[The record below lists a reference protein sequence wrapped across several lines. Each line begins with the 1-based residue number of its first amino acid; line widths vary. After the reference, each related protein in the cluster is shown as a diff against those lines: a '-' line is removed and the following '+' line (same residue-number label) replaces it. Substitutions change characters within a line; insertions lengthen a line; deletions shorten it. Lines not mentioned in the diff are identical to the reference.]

1 MDVGFL
7 CDKAVVLRNIINW
20 TLLKPVSGVC
30 PSSLQYTDNILSNS
44 TAPECLQE
52 ISKKILKELV
62 EPRGL
67 IH

>member
-1 MDVGFL
+1 MDAGFL
-7 CDKAVVLRNIINW
+7 CDKAVVLRSLINW
-20 TLLKPVSGVC
+20 TLLRPVSGVY
-30 PSSLQYTDNILSNS
+30 PSSLQYTVTILSNS

-52 ISKKILKELV
+52 ISKKILKEHA